1 MFAEDL
7 DLFFAEFAVAAA
19 WTPSAGGALQSAKVL
34 FDQPGELALGD
45 TLLIANTCQITYPL
59 GKLVGLDAGEVLTVD
74 GQPCRVR
81 ERPRRIEDGRL
92 MQALVSRN

>member
-7 DLFFAEFAVAAA
+7 DIFFAEFAVAAS
-19 WTPSAGGALQSAKVL
+19 WTPSAGGAVQSARVL

-45 TLLIANTCQITYPL
+45 SVLIGNTCQITYPQ
-59 GKLVGLDAGEVLTVD
+59 GRLVGLEAGDVLTVD

-81 ERPRRIEDGRL
+81 ERPRRIEDGAL